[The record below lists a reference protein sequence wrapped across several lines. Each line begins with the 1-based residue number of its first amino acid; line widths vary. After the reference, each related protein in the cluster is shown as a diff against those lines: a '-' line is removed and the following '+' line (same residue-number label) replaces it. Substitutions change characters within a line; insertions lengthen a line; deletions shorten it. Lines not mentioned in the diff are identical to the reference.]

1 MMAVLFHCL
10 MIEAK
15 LRGKKISFY
24 FWKKKKK
31 KKENHKSQV
40 TLDNTVL

>member
-15 LRGKKISFY
+15 LRGKKKSFY
-24 FWKKKKK
+24 FWKKKK